1 MEKTATLREAMAL
14 AATEP
19 AGPRLRRRRGTLRSL
34 LFRRF
39 RRRGGDPSDRK
50 DRARDAPQAS
60 NGGKYRLED
69 LFLLHPPLDG
79 PASERRAEA
88 RRHSSLEAE
97 AVGGGGGLAVRR
109 SGSRRLR
116 PVAGSFRCRMLRRA
130 WRPVLLTIPE

>member
-1 MEKTATLREAMAL
+1 MEKTATLREVMAL

-39 RRRGGDPSDRK
+39 RRRGGDPSDR
-50 DRARDAPQAS
+50 ARDTLPAS
-60 NGGKYRLED
+60 TGGKYRLED

-79 PASERRAEA
+79 PASERIAEA

-97 AVGGGGGLAVRR
+97 AVGGGLAVRR
-109 SGSRRLR
+109 SGSRRLP